1 MKKYYYL
8 FSLTILFALS
18 VDLKAQADGELDT
31 TFGTDG
37 FSIVDV
43 TQNQTDLSED
53 VYVYPDG
60 KILMVGKVRLG
71 GSDFSVGL
79 ARLLADGSLDTSFGN
94 QGVVTTSAS
103 NESSFALSVDVQED
117 GKIVVGGY
125 AMKNQYD
132 MMVIRYNSD
141 GSLDTNFGDGGIKT
155 IDIEGKS
162 GISEAIAIQDDGKI
176 ILGGYA
182 SSDRFTLVR
191 FNTDGSLDS
200 SFGNNGI
207 ALYEPQY
214 VSYISSIDIQ
224 SDGKIVAGGNG
235 YSNSLP
241 TPMMVRFNIDGSIDN
256 TFGDNGKVSVRI
268 GYGNDYI
275 NKIKVLENGNILA
288 GGHTWIA
295 NIPVLQYD
303 LAMIMLKSDGSLD
316 STFGNNGIVIT
327 PVLDAENYLFD
338 IDIDGNGSILASGY
352 VTDDSG
358 SKMLVA
364 RYSPNGDIDT
374 SFGENNTGYNLISY
388 PNSNIYGSGMGIQPE
403 TGGIILG
410 GYLYH
415 SESFDFCAIRLKGA
429 NVGTN
434 EIDLTKNEITIW
446 PNPVEDKLFI
456 KTNLDLSKTSYEIYD
471 IKGSQLKNSG
481 FNNSKHI
488 SCSDLASG
496 VYFLKIIND
505 GKEEVHKFIKK

>member
-8 FSLTILFALS
+8 LSLTILFALS

-31 TFGTDG
+31 AFGTDG

-43 TQNQTDLSED
+43 TQYQTDLSED

-60 KILMVGKVRLG
+60 KILLVGKVRLT
-71 GSDFSVGL
+71 GSNFSIGL

-103 NESSFALSVDVQED
+103 NESSFALSVGVQED

-141 GSLDTNFGDGGIKT
+141 GSLDSSFGDGGIKT
-155 IDIEGKS
+155 VEIDGKS
-162 GISEAIAIQDDGKI
+162 GIVESLVIQGDGKI
-176 ILGGYA
+176 VLGGYA
-182 SSDRFTLVR
+182 SNDRFTLVR

-200 SFGNNGI
+200 TFGNNGI

-214 VSYISSIDIQ
+214 LAYIKSIDIQ
-224 SDGKIVAGGNG
+224 SDGKIVAGGFGFLN
-235 YSNSLP
+235 NLP
-241 TPMMVRFNIDGSIDN
+241 TPMLVRFNEDGSVDN
-256 TFGDNGKVSVRI
+256 AFGDNGKVSIRL
-268 GYGNDYI
+268 GDGNDYI

-303 LAMIMLKSDGSLD
+303 LALIMLKNDGSLD
-316 STFGNNGIVIT
+316 HTFGEDGIVKT
-327 PVLDAENYLFD
+327 PVLEAENYLFD

-352 VTDDSG
+352 VTDASG

-364 RYSPNGDIDT
+364 RYKPSGKIDT

-388 PNSNIYGSGMGIQPE
+388 PNSNIYSSGMGIQPD

-410 GYLYH
+410 GYIYH

-434 EIDLTKNEITIW
+434 EIDLTKDEITIW

-456 KTNLDLSKTSYEIYD
+456 KTNLDLSKTSYEVYD
-471 IKGSQLKNSG
+471 IKGSQLKNSNFG
-481 FNNSKHI
+481 NAKHI
-488 SCSDLASG
+488 SCSNLASG
-496 VYFLKIIND
+496 VYFLKIVND